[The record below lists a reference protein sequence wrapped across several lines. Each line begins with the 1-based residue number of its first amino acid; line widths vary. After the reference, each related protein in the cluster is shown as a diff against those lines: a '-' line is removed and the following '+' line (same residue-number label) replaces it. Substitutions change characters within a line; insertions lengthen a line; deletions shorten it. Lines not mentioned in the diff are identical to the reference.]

1 MIFNISM
8 EHYQELAWDC
18 LTDLEKNSLFFI
30 QGKGLSTW
38 EAGEI
43 LKMSHYKFL
52 ELKARAE
59 KFFKL
64 FSDYFEL
71 HPSLVSPNSPIEER
85 FRDYL
90 VGAIIKR
97 LPKDEA
103 KIHSGD
109 SSWLLQSITNPRII
123 KNMERLKNST
133 DKWDKDLYAL
143 ILEFDRWNNYRI
155 LPRILQ
161 APTAYKRRSTK
172 KDKVYLSYLH
182 RIPDFKIKEL
192 VTEYWKNGPSS
203 RRYYVALVSDTVFT
217 EEGYSVMP
225 IKRDDEVV
233 KLITDLKIYIFDS
246 RTIADTFGFMVT
258 RYFEKTTDSKGGLKF
273 WKEYREIIQKSIN
286 YKSINNMDFTCESLD
301 MAYKLHRKKLSHK
314 NS

>member
-1 MIFNISM
+1 M
-8 EHYQELAWDC
+8 ERHQELAWDC
-18 LTDLEKNSLFFI
+18 LTDAEKNSLMFI

-43 LKMSHYKFL
+43 LKMPHYKYL

-59 KFFKL
+59 EFFKL

-71 HPSLVSPNSPIEER
+71 HPSLVNPKSPIEPR

-90 VGAIIKR
+90 FGAMIKR
-97 LPKDEA
+97 LSKEEA

-109 SSWLLQSITNPRII
+109 SSWLLTSITNSRII
-123 KNMERLKNST
+123 TNMKRLKESGN
-133 DKWDKDLYAL
+133 KWDKDLYAL

-161 APTAYKRRSTK
+161 APSAYKRRSTK

-182 RIPDFKIKEL
+182 RIPDFKIRQL
-192 VTEYWKNGPSS
+192 ITEYWKNGPSG
-203 RRYYVALVSDTVFT
+203 RRYFTAIVSDELFP
-217 EEGYSVMP
+217 EEGYGVMP
-225 IKRDDEVV
+225 IKRSDYVI
-233 KLITDLKIYIFDS
+233 KAITDLRIYIFES
-246 RTIADTFGFMVT
+246 QTIADTFGFLVT
-258 RYFEKTTDSKGGLKF
+258 RYFEKTVDSKGGLKF

-286 YKSINNMDFTCESLD
+286 YRSINNMDFTCETLD
-301 MAYKLHRKKLSHK
+301 TAYKLHRKRNLVS